1 MPTVALLI
9 FISMAKNNR
18 LNVSL
23 LPLLV
28 LFGFYGLY
36 SYIVSPIEETRSV
49 YISGV
54 ENKIKIGKLTNNRNL
69 AFGCKNIFEEILQ
82 EKEFAI
88 VGEPNSADLI
98 FSAEILY
105 FDVNKTKR
113 NISVFHS
120 DVEETLVIMRGTL
133 TDKNGKKIKEAVAEE
148 SSSEIS
154 TSTFITDEGSGKINQ
169 QALSSAIKKT
179 SESLINKIFFNKK

>member
-1 MPTVALLI
+1 
-9 FISMAKNNR
+9 MARNNR

-23 LPLLV
+23 LPILAV
-28 LFGFYGLY
+28 LGFFGLY
-36 SYIVSPIEETRSV
+36 SYIIDPVQETKAVFVSKV
-49 YISGV
+49 D
-54 ENKIKIGKLTNNRNL
+54 NLIKVGNLANNRNL
-69 AFGCKNIFEEILQ
+69 AFGAKNIFQEILQ
-82 EKEFAI
+82 DKDFVMVESAE
-88 VGEPNSADLI
+88 SADLI

-105 FDVNKTKR
+105 FDVNRTKR

-120 DVEETLVIMRGTL
+120 DVEETLVIIRGKL

-154 TSTFITDEGSGKINQ
+154 TSTIVVGESADKINQ

-179 SESLINKIFFNKK
+179 CESLVDKIFFNKK

>member
-1 MPTVALLI
+1 MPTLALLI

-36 SYIVSPIEETRSV
+36 SYIVEPIDETKTV

-82 EKEFAI
+82 EKDFVI
-88 VGEPNSADLI
+88 VGDPSSAELI

-105 FDVNKTKR
+105 LDVNRTKR

-120 DVEETLVIMRGTL
+120 DVEETLVVIKGTL

-169 QALSSAIKKT
+169 QALSSALKKT
-179 SESLINKIFFNKK
+179 CESLINKAFFNKK